1 MFWFVKRCGFGWG
14 CFGVRAQLR
23 KPCWAEQSTAW
34 GCHGQHLS
42 AGSAGDATRG
52 PFGSQTSPVWAKK
65 KIRGFGERC
74 CIKTSVG
81 GCVRRGC
88 WGTCVAVLWG
98 TQGRCCDGLDGTG
111 CYIPSQLQQ
120 WELAPGQPVL
130 LQLRCDSEHRH
141 CCCVATK
148 CSLLGLFPGGCPTHP
163 LSPHPAHSP
172 AKLGSKGVGVF
183 GGWPLFAQAVEGALY
198 ERSWCTPTVPHQICI
213 FTLKGRAA

>member
-1 MFWFVKRCGFGWG
+1 MVTRKPRTGARLTSEVDVLVCEAMWVWLGLFWSQSSAQEAMLGRAEHSMGLPWAALICGQRWG
-14 CFGVRAQLR
+14 CYAWSVWIPNLPF
-23 KPCWAEQSTAW
+23 QS
-34 GCHGQHLS
+34 
-42 AGSAGDATRG
+42 G
-52 PFGSQTSPVWAKK
+52 PKK

-148 CSLLGLFPGGCPTHP
+148 CSLPGVFLGGCPTHP

-183 GGWPLFAQAVEGALY
+183 GG
-198 ERSWCTPTVPHQICI
+198 
-213 FTLKGRAA
+213 

>member
-1 MFWFVKRCGFGWG
+1 MESELSSGSHAGQS
-14 CFGVRAQLR
+14 RAQ
-23 KPCWAEQSTAW
+23 
-34 GCHGQHLS
+34 HG
-42 AGSAGDATRG
+42 AAMGSAYLRAALGMLRVVRLD
-52 PFGSQTSPVWAKK
+52 PKPPLSVWAKK

-148 CSLLGLFPGGCPTHP
+148 CSLPGVFLGGCPTHP

-198 ERSWCTPTVPHQICI
+198 GRSWCTPTVPHQICI